1 MVVVVYEVLL
11 AVVGV
16 GGGHNVGVGAV
27 DLQGVLRVCIRVCV
41 YVCVYTCVFMCVC
54 IRVYLCVCVCIC
66 VYTCVYRQL
75 VAQAAQHLIEQ
86 GTHKR

>member
-1 MVVVVYEVLL
+1 MLGWGLL
-11 AVVGV
+11 ICRGY
-16 GGGHNVGVGAV
+16 
-27 DLQGVLRVCIRVCV
+27 CVCV
-41 YVCVYTCVFMCVC
+41 YVCVCMCVC